1 VEDAPARRPGFLSR
15 LKDGLKGEARG
26 KDEPVRTVR
35 VALNAYGK
43 LPIYKDFISSG
54 LTEPG
59 AREFRNWIDRGFSHL
74 WSHDEARRETEIAR
88 HLFLLKLPE
97 SGAFVAGCLWGSQDE
112 GGLRRF
118 PFTLFTVLPGGHRA
132 ADPLAATE
140 HLEIFERQA
149 DAILRRFG
157 PGGSLAEFYR
167 VYRGAEIDLPVK
179 PFERIDREA
188 RAELAGFP
196 MASLA
201 KALFGEGAAARWPA
215 LLSGLD
221 ALGSDAGGPGAPPV
235 RLPLSGALSRP
246 RELQFWLLRLS
257 RSGSRRRAVTGML
270 YESGVRAGRALFFW
284 RDLKPEDFLTLESG
298 ASGAEPL
305 AAASASETPPGEPAG
320 WERPLASLLSA

>member
-1 VEDAPARRPGFLSR
+1 MDDAPARRPGFLSR
-15 LKDGLKGEARG
+15 LKDGLKGEA
-26 KDEPVRTVR
+26 VRTIR
-35 VALNAYGK
+35 VGLNAYGK

-54 LTEPG
+54 LTDPG

-74 WSHDEARRETEIAR
+74 WSRDETRREIEIVR
-88 HLFLLKLPE
+88 HLFLLRLPE

-140 HLEIFERQA
+140 HLQAFDRQA
-149 DAILRRFG
+149 DAVLRRFG

-167 VYRGAEIDLPVK
+167 VYRGAEIDLPIK
-179 PFERIDREA
+179 PSERIDREA
-188 RAELAGFP
+188 RSELAGLS

-201 KALFGEGAAARWPA
+201 KALFGESASARWPA

-221 ALGSDAGGPGAPPV
+221 AIGADAGGPGAPPV

-257 RSGSRRRAVTGML
+257 RGGSRRRAVTGML
-270 YESGVRAGRALFFW
+270 YESGASAGRALFFW
-284 RDLKPEDFLTLESG
+284 RDLKPEDFLLFESG
-298 ASGAEPL
+298 VSGAEPP
-305 AAASASETPPGEPAG
+305 AGPGASETPPGEPAG